1 MKSCFWAMTTVVA
14 SFAMTACTIFPT
26 PDAPRVMDLGSIDS
40 VQRLEIRHSR
50 TLRVDTP
57 LASEPVN
64 GVRILTKPTP
74 HEFQMYGNAR
84 WRDSAPVLVRDHLI
98 DILRQSQGFA
108 NVVTDTSA
116 ANTDLTLISELSA
129 FQAEK
134 IEGQTRVVI
143 ALHAE
148 VLDNRSRKSL
158 CVRNSRLEEPAESS
172 ELDEVVGAFGRTANR
187 LAEETLLWVHRCLE
201 ENQTP

>member
-1 MKSCFWAMTTVVA
+1 MRSGFRAVTPLIA

-26 PDAPRVMDLGSIDS
+26 PEAPRVMDLGSGDS
-40 VQRLEIRHSR
+40 VQRLETRHAR

-64 GVRILTKPTP
+64 GTRILTKPTP

-84 WRDSAPVLVRDHLI
+84 WRDSAPVLVRDYLI

-116 ANTDLTLISELSA
+116 ASTDLTLISELSA

-134 IEGQTRVVI
+134 IEGKTRVVI
-143 ALHAE
+143 ELHAE
-148 VLDNRSRKSL
+148 VLDNRTRKSL
-158 CVRNSRLEEPAESS
+158 CVRNSRLTEPAASS
-172 ELDEVVGAFGRTANR
+172 ELDEVVGAFGNTASR

-201 ENQTP
+201 EN

>member
-1 MKSCFWAMTTVVA
+1 MRSCFRVVIPVIA

-26 PDAPRVMDLGSIDS
+26 PEAPRVMDLGSVDP
-40 VQRLEIRHSR
+40 VQRLEIRHAR

-64 GVRILTKPTP
+64 GTRILTKPTP

-84 WRDSAPVLVRDHLI
+84 WRDSAPILVRDYLI
-98 DILRQSQGFA
+98 DTLRQSRGFA

-116 ANTDLTLISELSA
+116 ASTDLTLISELSA

-134 IEGQTRVVI
+134 FEGETRVVI
-143 ALHAE
+143 ELHTE
-148 VLDNRSRKSL
+148 VLDNRSRQSL
-158 CVRNSRLEEPAESS
+158 CVRDSRLAQPAASG
-172 ELDEVVGAFGRTANR
+172 ELDEVVGVFSTTANQ
-187 LAEETLLWVHRCLE
+187 LAAETLLWVHRCLE
-201 ENQTP
+201 EN

>member
-1 MKSCFWAMTTVVA
+1 MRSGFRAVTPLIA

-26 PDAPRVMDLGSIDS
+26 PEAPRVMDLGSVDS
-40 VQRLEIRHSR
+40 VQGLETRHAR

-64 GVRILTKPTP
+64 GTRILTKPTP

-84 WRDSAPVLVRDHLI
+84 WRDSAPVLVRDYLI

-116 ANTDLTLISELSA
+116 ASTDLTLLSELSA

-134 IEGQTRVVI
+134 IEGKTRVVI
-143 ALHAE
+143 ELHAE
-148 VLDNRSRKSL
+148 VLDNRTRKSL
-158 CVRNSRLEEPAESS
+158 CVRNSRLTEPAASS
-172 ELDEVVGAFGRTANR
+172 ELDEVVGAFGNTARR
-187 LAEETLLWVHRCLE
+187 LAEETSLWVHRCLE
-201 ENQTP
+201 EN